1 MLEVMRILRRGDG
14 KGVIWD
20 KTTEPAGKGFEGRDE
35 NGMLVVDS
43 ITQKRKRTKACNDHS
58 QKLKKA
64 KPQKG
69 PSKAEAFGKVKEE
82 ETISSQFTIS
92 LSGHYSPSFSSSGSF
107 SCFQLDSPPS
117 PFPSTNGTT
126 EVVAMVPL
134 RKRERTSTAASGKG
148 KMRAKVS
155 KIKREADSDEE
166 TASMSVE
173 GSKYFHASDM
183 LFGRTGVAGLGEA
196 AEKENV
202 PGFLS
207 LGKEVAGQNM
217 ALKFKVL
224 ESATASSASS
234 FGYCFS
240 WPNNG
245 ASFYYN
251 AGDHQIQS
259 SDTPAS
265 AAVYPTSLWGS
276 WATKNVID
284 TDTWRPD
291 YPQQISQRGTNL
303 SVSTQSAEVRE
314 FTGNHV
320 ENSAAVTEEHGMLVM
335 EEENYININN
345 SGVSLGA
352 SGSSMIS
359 QNDVS
364 GAYGQPHQVH
374 LFGLPAEPIPEPQ
387 YTDWLY
393 SYMLNDSLVPME

>member
-1 MLEVMRILRRGDG
+1 ML
-14 KGVIWD
+14 
-20 KTTEPAGKGFEGRDE
+20 
-35 NGMLVVDS
+35 
-43 ITQKRKRTKACNDHS
+43 
-58 QKLKKA
+58 
-64 KPQKG
+64 
-69 PSKAEAFGKVKEE
+69 
-82 ETISSQFTIS
+82 
-92 LSGHYSPSFSSSGSF
+92 
-107 SCFQLDSPPS
+107 
-117 PFPSTNGTT
+117 
-126 EVVAMVPL
+126 
-134 RKRERTSTAASGKG
+134 
-148 KMRAKVS
+148 
-155 KIKREADSDEE
+155 
-166 TASMSVE
+166 
-173 GSKYFHASDM
+173 
-183 LFGRTGVAGLGEA
+183 
-196 AEKENV
+196 
-202 PGFLS
+202 
-207 LGKEVAGQNM
+207 
-217 ALKFKVL
+217 
-224 ESATASSASS
+224 
-234 FGYCFS
+234 GYCFS